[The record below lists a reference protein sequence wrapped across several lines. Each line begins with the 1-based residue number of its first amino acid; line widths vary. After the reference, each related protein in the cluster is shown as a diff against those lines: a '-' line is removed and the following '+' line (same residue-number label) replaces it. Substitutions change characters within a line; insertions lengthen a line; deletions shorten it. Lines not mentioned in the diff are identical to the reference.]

1 MTAAVTSMLAMAV
14 NMNGVVLNDEILD
27 DLMQE
32 IVDSIQRSML
42 GFHIRKI
49 AEAEVAKSNVKL
61 TDVRHWI
68 TQNLSKSGLDKR
80 IQNAV
85 YQYLQTYTPRP
96 PRSVS
101 PEYVK
106 EPLSYIRRAQVNWE
120 KRILKSMNSMC
131 TELSVPLARK
141 RPDKEQREV
150 MSKWTEL
157 GTNEPDLSKF
167 RPVYAAKD
175 FLDVIVSLKNTN
187 QINCAD
193 NSVFSCYWGIIQVPL
208 KVKDIHELQIQFA
221 EMSINQSQTGVDDA
235 SDIPPD
241 LFEHERSK
249 LAAIVIQGHQH
260 ALAQEFAKKGCPLSY
275 RSALWC
281 QILGIEV
288 EDIDILYYEE
298 LKNYVVHHDLL
309 VDNLVYKDVKLTTA
323 NDDQY
328 FVFEDYIYQI
338 LLPFS
343 RDTVVLQHFA
353 RSSASPAKSFIRG
366 KFGAEEFM
374 VYYPPNG
381 IIPFHGFSM
390 YVAPLCYIYNDPVV
404 LYFVFRQ
411 MYTRY
416 FFRLHTLSS
425 HPQGIVSLCLLF
437 ETLLQT
443 HEPQL
448 FMHLKSIG
456 VQPLKIAFKWL
467 IRAFSGYLASE
478 QVLLLWDRILAY
490 NTLEILPVLAA
501 AIFSFRKTNLMQV
514 QTLNA
519 AEAVLVDL
527 LTLQVVPLIQLTL
540 YTQPSK
546 LIN

>member
-1 MTAAVTSMLAMAV
+1 MAV
-14 NMNGVVLNDEILD
+14 NVNGVVLNDGILD
-27 DLMQE
+27 ELVPE
-32 IVDSIQRSML
+32 VVASIEKSML
-42 GFHIRKI
+42 GFHVRKL
-49 AEAEVAKSNVKL
+49 AEAEVTKSSVKT
-61 TDVRHWI
+61 TDLRVGA
-68 TQNLSKSGLDKR
+68 TQILSKCGLDKR

-85 YQYLQTYTPRP
+85 YKFLQTHTPKP
-96 PRSVS
+96 HPAVS
-101 PEYVK
+101 LDHVK
-106 EPLSYIRRAQVNWE
+106 EPISYIRRAQMNWE

-131 TELSVPLARK
+131 TELSVPLGRK
-141 RPDKEQREV
+141 RPDKEQKE
-150 MSKWTEL
+150 MLSKWTEL
-157 GTNEPDLSKF
+157 GANEPDLSKF

-187 QINCAD
+187 QINCSD

-208 KVKDIHELQIQFA
+208 KVKDIWELQIQFS

-235 SDIPPD
+235 VEIPPE
-241 LFEHERSK
+241 LFESERSK
-249 LAAIVIQGHQH
+249 LACSIIQVQQI
-260 ALAQEFAKKGCPLSY
+260 ALAQEFAKKGCPISH
-275 RSALWC
+275 RSAIWC

-288 EDIDILYYEE
+288 EDIDILYYEQ
-298 LKNYVVHHDLL
+298 LKNCVFKHDLL

-343 RDTVVLQHFA
+343 RDTAVLKHFVQ
-353 RSSASPAKSFIRG
+353 SSASPARSFIRG
-366 KFGAEEFM
+366 KFGSEEFM

-404 LYFVFRQ
+404 LYYVFRE
-411 MYTRY
+411 MYIRY

-425 HPQGIVSLCLLF
+425 HPQGIVSLCLQF

-448 FMHLKSIG
+448 FVHLKAIE
-456 VQPLKIAFKWL
+456 VQPLRIAFKWL

-527 LTLQVVPLIQLTL
+527 LTLQVVPLIQFMLF
-540 YTQPSK
+540 TQPSK
-546 LIN
+546 LS